1 MRWSTGLDSVCSPAK
16 VGVQQHRQEDWT
28 PGFAG
33 EREGAESALS
43 DLVCISPVDGREYA
57 RRALTPPAEVDRA
70 VERARR
76 AQREWAQVPI
86 EERCKMALRFI
97 ATMER
102 LNAQIVPELAWQM
115 GRPVRYGGELG
126 SLRDRV
132 RGMVAIAEEALAPVE
147 PEPGAG
153 TRRYVAR
160 VPAGLVLVIA
170 PWNYPFLTAANAI
183 MPALIAGNAVLLK
196 HASQTLLAGERF
208 AEALAKAGLPD
219 GVFANLFLSHE
230 ETARLL
236 GSGLVDHATFTGS
249 VEGGRAIERA
259 AAGSFTTLTLEL
271 GGKDPAYVRE
281 DADLGAAI
289 EGLVDGSFYNSGQSC
304 CGVERIYVHEA
315 VWKPFLD
322 GFVEATQ
329 RYRLG
334 DPLDAETSLGPM
346 ASAKGAEQVRRQIAE
361 ALKAGAS
368 VHVERQLFPADTG
381 GSAYLMPQVL
391 TGVDH
396 GMTVMREETFGPVVG
411 IMPVGGDEE
420 AVRLMNDSAYGL
432 TASIWTRDLP
442 AADRLAPLVE
452 AGTVFM
458 NRCDYLDPLLAW
470 TGVKDSG
477 RGASLGRW
485 GFESVTRP
493 RSFHLRTA

>member
-1 MRWSTGLDSVCSPAK
+1 
-16 VGVQQHRQEDWT
+16 
-28 PGFAG
+28 
-33 EREGAESALS
+33 LS
-43 DLVCISPVDGREYA
+43 DLICISPVDGREYA
-57 RRALTPPAEVDRA
+57 RRAPTLPAEVDRA
-70 VERARR
+70 IERARQ
-76 AQREWAQVPI
+76 AQREWRRVPVD
-86 EERCKMALRFI
+86 ERCRMALRFVG
-97 ATMER
+97 AMEK
-102 LNAQIVPELAWQM
+102 LNSQIVPELAWQM
-115 GRPVRYGGELG
+115 GRPVRYEGELR
-126 SLRDRV
+126 SLVERV

-147 PEPGAG
+147 PAPGAG

-170 PWNYPFLTAANAI
+170 PWNYPFLTAANTI
-183 MPALIAGNAVLLK
+183 IPALIAGNAVLLK

-208 AEALAKAGLPD
+208 AEALKKAGLPD
-219 GVFANLFLSHE
+219 GLFANLFLSHE

-249 VEGGRAIERA
+249 VEGGRSIERA

-271 GGKDPAYVRE
+271 GGKDAAYVRE
-281 DADLGAAI
+281 DADLPAAV
-289 EGLVDGSFYNSGQSC
+289 ESLVDGSFFNSGQSC
-304 CGVERIYVHEA
+304 CGIERIYVHEA
-315 VWKPFLD
+315 VWQPFLD
-322 GFVEATQ
+322 GFVEATH

-346 ASAKGAEQVRRQIAE
+346 SSARAAGQVRQQVRE
-361 ALKAGAS
+361 AVDAGA
-368 VHVERQLFPADTG
+368 VTHVERQLFPADKAD
-381 GSAYLMPQVL
+381 SAYLMPQVL

-396 GMTVMREETFGPVVG
+396 SMTVMREETFGPVVG
-411 IMPVGGDEE
+411 IMPVAGDEE

-442 AADRLAPLVE
+442 AADRLAPEIE